1 MFHVNNKDTKTLLA
15 WGHYTINYI
24 VLVPSLLTFKKIH
37 TLTIVSIADFEQEN
51 INKVVLFSITI
62 RMRQQ
67 ILLQVP
73 SIGKYRKKDL
83 GPCKIAMIKLST
95 GWKPLTIFAKSSISD
110 V

>member
-1 MFHVNNKDTKTLLA
+1 
-15 WGHYTINYI
+15 
-24 VLVPSLLTFKKIH
+24 
-37 TLTIVSIADFEQEN
+37 
-51 INKVVLFSITI
+51 
-62 RMRQQ
+62 MRQQ